1 VHLGAVLRSGAQGI
15 VDAPAAG
22 PGVPGPAGGC

>member
-1 VHLGAVLRSGAQGI
+1 VLRTGAAGV
-15 VDAPAAG
+15 VDQPAAG